1 MLHLFKK
8 NEEDS
13 LEYAIKFI
21 KEQKIINKRNIKV
34 LNNLGFETKE
44 LYEWN
49 DIYSYIIKNIKQL
62 RKG

>member
-8 NEEDS
+8 NKEDS

-21 KEQKIINKRNIKV
+21 KEQKVINKRNIKV

-49 DIYSYIIKNIKQL
+49 NIYSYIIKNLKQL

>member
-8 NEEDS
+8 NKEDN

-21 KEQKIINKRNIKV
+21 KEQKVINKRNIKV

-49 DIYSYIIKNIKQL
+49 NIYSYIIKNLKQL

>member
-1 MLHLFKK
+1 MLRLFKK
-8 NEEDS
+8 NKEDS

-21 KEQKIINKRNIKV
+21 KEQKVINKRNIKV

-49 DIYSYIIKNIKQL
+49 NIYSYIIKNLKQL

>member
-8 NEEDS
+8 NKEDS

-21 KEQKIINKRNIKV
+21 KEQKVINKRNIKV

-49 DIYSYIIKNIKQL
+49 NIYSYIIKNLKQL
-62 RKG
+62 RKD